1 MNDLKTFLWWV
12 FVIFT
17 LICIFL
23 CIEARFRYRNKK
35 GIDEEQGFSSKYKY
49 LGQPIYNQQDVIQG
63 YELLL
68 REFNQ
73 QENKWQLPK
82 NVSNFPLSKIVYS
95 IREIEPQITDSIKVL
110 ALNMTVSQITDFRA
124 NYFFKWVRG
133 IINRQQ
139 LSVELDA
146 QDICKSSLIRRK
158 KTILLLKGIDHS
170 HIKITIEN
178 VDSTKKTYQVLKKF
192 LPYVDY
198 LKFNVRSFNKSK
210 NHWIDITLAQ
220 WKNYLEQYHVIPI
233 VGKIEKP
240 EQVSLADQLKISL
253 RQGYAYGHPGKL

>member
-23 CIEARFRYRNKK
+23 CIEAHFRYRNKK
-35 GIDEEQGFSSKYKY
+35 GIDEEQGFSSKYTY
-49 LGQPIYNQQDVIQG
+49 LGQPIYNQQGIIQG

-82 NVSNFPLSKIVYS
+82 NVANFPLSKIVYS
-95 IREIEPQITDSIKVL
+95 IREIEPQITDSIQVL

-158 KTILLLKGIDHS
+158 KTISLLKEIDHS
-170 HIKITIEN
+170 HIKIT
-178 VDSTKKTYQVLKKF
+178 
-192 LPYVDY
+192 VDY
-198 LKFNVRSFNKSK
+198 RMK
-210 NHWIDITLAQ
+210 LAT
-220 WKNYLEQYHVIPI
+220 
-233 VGKIEKP
+233 
-240 EQVSLADQLKISL
+240 
-253 RQGYAYGHPGKL
+253 